1 MVERKMTIKRIEARV
16 YEGTDLFLLLEEF
29 DKRTLDAGDK
39 SRMIRKALELWLLLS
54 SLDKTERLKRFK
66 DMKENI
72 FFV

>member
-1 MVERKMTIKRIEARV
+1 MTIKRIEARV